1 MQYGRVAELVD
12 ALDSKSC
19 DLRVVRVQVPPRPPS
34 NRKYWRVTPSQKSWV
49 EPMRNWLNLLG
60 SICKIAKSNDLLAKK
75 QLALD
80 LFGLNLFLINQTPIL
95 TSYHNDKRA
104 GELNEK
110 SLEMVGDRGV
120 EPLTSSTSKTRSSQ
134 LS

>member
-1 MQYGRVAELVD
+1 MNNFEA
-12 ALDSKSC
+12 
-19 DLRVVRVQVPPRPPS
+19 
-34 NRKYWRVTPSQKSWV
+34 SQKSWV

-104 GELNEK
+104 GENRLATPEPRAYFRLCSELRSVIKNCPAGKNFEK
-110 SLEMVGDRGV
+110 SRIMEHLFNSAR
-120 EPLTSSTSKTRSSQ
+120 TYFSKKDQ
-134 LS
+134 